1 MTLEIILD
9 YREKKNML
17 ISEVSLYTS
26 ILKSAIKFSKLFKE
40 FYKIVSDQYINPSTP
55 LYHFHIIKTSQK

>member
-1 MTLEIILD
+1 MTLKEIILD

-40 FYKIVSDQYINPSTP
+40 FYKIVSDQYINP
-55 LYHFHIIKTSQK
+55 